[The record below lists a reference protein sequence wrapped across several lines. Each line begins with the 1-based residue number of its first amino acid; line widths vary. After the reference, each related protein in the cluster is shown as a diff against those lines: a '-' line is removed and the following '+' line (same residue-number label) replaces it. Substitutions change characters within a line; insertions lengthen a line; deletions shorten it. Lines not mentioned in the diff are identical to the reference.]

1 MCGQMTQ
8 QKRKRKKKI
17 KINRKIDIRWS
28 YELLVD
34 LIVPVAITNHKET
47 LHNLKTVNGGVVK

>member
-1 MCGQMTQ
+1 MEGWSNDTT
-8 QKRKRKKKI
+8 KKKRKKKI

-34 LIVPVAITNHKET
+34 LSLPVATNEREFKVLPRVSYEC
-47 LHNLKTVNGGVVK
+47 L